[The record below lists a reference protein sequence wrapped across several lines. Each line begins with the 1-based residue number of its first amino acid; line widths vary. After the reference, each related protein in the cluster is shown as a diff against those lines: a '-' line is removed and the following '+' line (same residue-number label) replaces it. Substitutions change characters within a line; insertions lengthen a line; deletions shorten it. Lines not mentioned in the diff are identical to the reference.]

1 MIYRATHARIV
12 QVCLT
17 LPYKEDLS
25 MNEEQNF
32 SAEVIT
38 EGMDARKCWTA
49 PVLTEVSIVEVTH
62 AGLSSGMDGIGEMS
76 TLS

>member
-1 MIYRATHARIV
+1 
-12 QVCLT
+12 
-17 LPYKEDLS
+17 

-32 SAEVIT
+32 STEVIT

-62 AGLSSGMDGIGEMS
+62 FGLNPPLADGSHSAS

>member
-1 MIYRATHARIV
+1 
-12 QVCLT
+12 
-17 LPYKEDLS
+17 

-62 AGLSSGMDGIGEMS
+62 FGLNSGVDGSTSMS

>member
-1 MIYRATHARIV
+1 
-12 QVCLT
+12 
-17 LPYKEDLS
+17 

-49 PVLTEVSIVEVTH
+49 PVLMEVSIVEVTH
-62 AGLSSGMDGIGEMS
+62 AGGNPGMDGLHSVS

>member
-1 MIYRATHARIV
+1 
-12 QVCLT
+12 
-17 LPYKEDLS
+17 

-32 SAEVIT
+32 STEVIT